1 MYCKMPVLQMLDS
14 FESLDLHRAAENK
27 LQGDVD
33 IDAQVEAFM
42 KRQAE
47 MESGGRLQLLLLQV
61 MHISSS

>member
-1 MYCKMPVLQMLDS
+1 MR
-14 FESLDLHRAAENK
+14 RAAENK

-47 MESGGRLQLLLLQV
+47 MESGGR
-61 MHISSS
+61 SRSCYCKSCA